1 MLNRKHDPFTQA
13 LESLRARAEQ
23 GAFTPGAPVVI
34 IEEARRLGLSPTPI
48 REALGWLCGFGLM
61 ERAPMGGF
69 LAPRLDAALVR
80 DRFAFRL
87 FCLETSLNGLD
98 RSHRSVD
105 RGSRPSSVRRSLADH
120 MLRTVRST
128 GNAAMVDAYQRVNSL
143 LGQLAGI
150 ERQVFP
156 NIDEEA
162 EALVRLFKQST
173 NSDLVE
179 ALTAYHH
186 RRMHAAPLLILEA
199 EAGRD
204 LRSPES

>member
-1 MLNRKHDPFTQA
+1 MNRKHDPFTQA
-13 LESLRARAEQ
+13 LESLRARADQ

-34 IEEARRLGLSPTPI
+34 IEEARRLGLSPTPV

-69 LAPRLDAALVR
+69 LAPRLDPALVR

-87 FCLETSLNGLD
+87 VCLETSLNGLD
-98 RSHRSVD
+98 RAHPPGD
-105 RGSRPSSVRRSLADH
+105 RGARPSPVCRSLADQ
-120 MLRTVRST
+120 MLRAVRST
-128 GNAAMVDAYQRVNSL
+128 GNAAMVDAYQRVNSQL
-143 LGQLAGI
+143 TQLAGV
-150 ERQVFP
+150 ERQVFG

-162 EALVRLFKQST
+162 EALVRLFRQST

-179 ALTAYHH
+179 ALAAYHH
-186 RRMHAAPLLILEA
+186 RRMQAAPLLILEA

-204 LRSPES
+204 VRPPDS